1 MTQTHD
7 IKFTNIEQSE
17 EDNKKTSRFIIAEHQ
32 VTIAVYTK
40 GSPSPNQL
48 TWILRG

>member
-1 MTQTHD
+1 M
-7 IKFTNIEQSE
+7 KFTNKEQRE
-17 EDNKKTSRFIIAEHQ
+17 EDNEKTSRFIIAEHQ

-48 TWILRG
+48 RWILRG